1 MDMPELLAPAGN
13 FEKLKIALHYGSDA
27 VYMGMSDFSLR
38 AKADNFA
45 EDGLKEAV
53 RFVHQLGRKVYITL
67 NIFPHNRDIDLI
79 EDHLNFLK
87 TIRPDALIVSD
98 QGVFEMASEIAPEI
112 PLHVSTQANITN
124 FRSARFWEKLGAK
137 RLVLSRELTID
148 EIREI
153 RDSVSIELECFVH
166 GSICISYAGKCY
178 MSSFLN
184 NRSGNRGECTNTC
197 RWNYAL
203 MEESRPGAYLPV
215 YENDRGTYVMSSQ
228 DLCMIEHLDK
238 LADAGIDSFKIEGR
252 MKGINYAAG
261 VVKTYREAVDSLNKS
276 PYIIKKRWM
285 QELSM
290 SSNRGFTTGMFFGK
304 HLDDGYNHDDE
315 KAYRMSHEL
324 VGVVQ
329 SVHNGKAVIALR
341 NTIKIGDSI
350 EFLTSGLENK
360 SFSVKE
366 LCNIKGAPVGSGRNE
381 ETILMPV
388 HPGVCEN
395 DLIRRPLATGS
406 NL

>member
-1 MDMPELLAPAGN
+1 
-13 FEKLKIALHYGSDA
+13 
-27 VYMGMSDFSLR
+27 
-38 AKADNFA
+38 
-45 EDGLKEAV
+45 
-53 RFVHQLGRKVYITL
+53 
-67 NIFPHNRDIDLI
+67 
-79 EDHLNFLK
+79 
-87 TIRPDALIVSD
+87 
-98 QGVFEMASEIAPEI
+98 
-112 PLHVSTQANITN
+112 
-124 FRSARFWEKLGAK
+124 
-137 RLVLSRELTID
+137 
-148 EIREI
+148 
-153 RDSVSIELECFVH
+153 
-166 GSICISYAGKCY
+166 
-178 MSSFLN
+178 
-184 NRSGNRGECTNTC
+184 
-197 RWNYAL
+197 
-203 MEESRPGAYLPV
+203 
-215 YENDRGTYVMSSQ
+215 
-228 DLCMIEHLDK
+228 
-238 LADAGIDSFKIEGR
+238 
-252 MKGINYAAG
+252 
-261 VVKTYREAVDSLNKS
+261 
-276 PYIIKKRWM
+276 
-285 QELSM
+285 M